1 MIIFLVIFWVSIA
14 AVAYSY
20 ALYPILLHFILQ
32 VKGKLNLKEETNI
45 ASMPQLSVLI
55 SAYNESSIIEKK
67 IKSLYNTQ
75 YPLDKI
81 EVLIGSDN
89 SSDGT
94 NEILE
99 KLSNQYPNLRY
110 YIFNIRQGKINIINQ
125 LEQKA
130 EGEILIF
137 TDANVL
143 LQENTLTELVKYF
156 ADERIGLVDTHMKNY
171 GMNNNGISF
180 QEKSYISREVYI
192 KSLESQ
198 TFGTMTGPFG
208 GCYAIRK
215 ELFTPVPSNYLVDDF
230 FICMNVI
237 RKGKMAINNTKALA
251 FEDVSNNLAIE
262 FKRKIRIGT
271 GNFQNLWHFSDL
283 WIKIFKPAGFCF
295 LSHKVIRWLGP
306 LLLIAAFISNLF
318 LFEFNM
324 FYQTTFILQVIV
336 TFSVIADIILKKI
349 GNHIV
354 LLRFITHFYAMNLSL
369 LIGFFKSL
377 KGVKSNVW
385 IPTKRLQK

>member
-1 MIIFLVIFWVSIA
+1 LN
-14 AVAYSY
+14 
-20 ALYPILLHFILQ
+20 LILQ
-32 VKGKLNLKEETNI
+32 IKGKLQFNVETNI
-45 ASMPQLSVLI
+45 STLPKLSVLI

-75 YPLDKI
+75 YPVEKI

-89 SSDGT
+89 STDET

-99 KLSNQYPNLRY
+99 KLSSQYPNLYY
-110 YIFNIRQGKINIINQ
+110 YIFKSRQGKINIINQ

-130 EGEILIF
+130 KGEILIL

-143 LQENTLTELVKYF
+143 LQENTLPELVKYF
-156 ADERIGLVDTHMKNY
+156 ADKRIGLVDTHMKNY

-192 KSLESQ
+192 KSLESKI
-198 TFGTMTGPFG
+198 FGTMTGPFG

-230 FICMNVI
+230 FICMNVLQ
-237 RKGKMAINNTKALA
+237 KSKMAINNTNALA
-251 FEDVSNNLAIE
+251 FEDVSNNLSIE

-271 GNFQNLWHFSDL
+271 GNFQNLWHFSGL
-283 WIKIFKPAGFCF
+283 WLKIFNPAGFCF
-295 LSHKVIRWLGP
+295 FSHKVLRWFGP
-306 LLLIAAFISNLF
+306 FFLIAAFVSNLF
-318 LFEFNM
+318 LFRVNL
-324 FYQTTFILQVIV
+324 FYQITCYLQVIV
-336 TFSVIADIILKKI
+336 TFSAIVDFILKKI

-377 KGVKSNVW
+377 KGVKTNVW